1 MNNLYLK
8 EFELVHM
15 NTRPYEAFKH
25 RLTMVKRFSWAVPNE
40 EAIEAIHK
48 LRTPVVE
55 VGAGGGYWAYCMR
68 QLGIDVVA
76 YDKQPYNNH
85 YCSSQWSEVLEG
97 DERSVRGH
105 ADRALLLVWPPYDT
119 SMAFDTLS
127 TFKGNLLIY
136 VGEGYGG
143 CTGDDAFHE
152 KLEEEWDL
160 SEEVEIPQWAGIN
173 DSLQILC
180 RKNLIN

>member
-1 MNNLYLK
+1 M
-8 EFELVHM
+8 
-15 NTRPYEAFKH
+15 
-25 RLTMVKRFSWAVPNE
+25 
-40 EAIEAIHK
+40 
-48 LRTPVVE
+48 
-55 VGAGGGYWAYCMR
+55 
-68 QLGIDVVA
+68 
-76 YDKQPYNNH
+76 
-85 YCSSQWSEVLEG
+85 
-97 DERSVRGH
+97 
-105 ADRALLLVWPPYDT
+105 VWPPYAT
-119 SMAFDTLS
+119 SMAFDTLNN
-127 TFKGNLLIY
+127 FKGNLLIY